1 VHPENMLSD
10 VCLWI
15 KLPDSLVI
23 GFRDIILR
31 DMQIL

>member
-1 VHPENMLSD
+1 MHPENMLSD

-15 KLPDSLVI
+15 KLPNSLVI
-23 GFRDIILR
+23 GFSDIRLR